1 MKALIT
7 GASSGIGKE
16 IARILAAMGYDLI
29 VASRNY
35 DKLTELK
42 AELKNVNVRVIT
54 IDLSREKDEDIDFL
68 VNNAGFGAYGR
79 FLDVPLKKELDL
91 IHTNISA
98 VHILTKCFLR
108 DMVKKN
114 KGYILNVGSSAGF
127 LAGPTFSSYYASKNY
142 VVRLT
147 EAVHEELRRQGSNV
161 KISVL
166 CPGPVN
172 TNFNNVA
179 DVKFCL
185 NGLSPDFVAKYAIEK
200 TMKGKMVIIP
210 GFTMKVAKVAQRFVS
225 ENMLTRISYN
235 VQSKKE
241 GQRSDTEQKNFNK
254 AEHA

>member
-54 IDLSREKDEDIDFL
+54 IDLSREQDAIDLYEHLKDEDIDFL

-108 DMVKKN
+108 DIIKKN
-114 KGYILNVGSSAGF
+114 KG
-127 LAGPTFSSYYASKNY
+127 TFRSEYHSKLY
-142 VVRLT
+142 
-147 EAVHEELRRQGSNV
+147 
-161 KISVL
+161 L
-166 CPGPVN
+166 CN
-172 TNFNNVA
+172 WNF
-179 DVKFCL
+179 
-185 NGLSPDFVAKYAIEK
+185 S
-200 TMKGKMVIIP
+200 
-210 GFTMKVAKVAQRFVS
+210 
-225 ENMLTRISYN
+225 
-235 VQSKKE
+235 
-241 GQRSDTEQKNFNK
+241 
-254 AEHA
+254 H

>member
-54 IDLSREKDEDIDFL
+54 IDLSREQDAIDLYEHLKDEDIDFL

-98 VHILTKCFLR
+98 VHILTKCFLQ

-147 EAVHEELRRQGSNV
+147 EAVHEELRRQGS
-161 KISVL
+161 
-166 CPGPVN
+166 
-172 TNFNNVA
+172 NFNNVA